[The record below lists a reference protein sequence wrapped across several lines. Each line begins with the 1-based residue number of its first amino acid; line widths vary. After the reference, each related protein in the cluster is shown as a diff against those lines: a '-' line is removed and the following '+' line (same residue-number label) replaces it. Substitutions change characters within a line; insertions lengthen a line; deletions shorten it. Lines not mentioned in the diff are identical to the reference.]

1 MKTFARADRVAALM
15 QRVLADILRKG
26 VKDPRLDMATI
37 TGVSLSRDLKNARV
51 YFAISGNQE
60 RVDAAL
66 QGFNSA
72 LGYIRRAVAEEMA
85 LRYMPSI
92 RFVYDTSFDYGD
104 RIEKVLKTLD
114 HGRPDHNV
122 PETE

>member
-15 QRVLADILRKG
+15 QRVLSDILRKG

-51 YFAISGNQE
+51 YFAISGDQE

-72 LGYIRRAVAEEMA
+72 LGYIKRAVAEEMA
-85 LRYMPSI
+85 LRYMPAI

-114 HGRPDHNV
+114 HGRPDHHR